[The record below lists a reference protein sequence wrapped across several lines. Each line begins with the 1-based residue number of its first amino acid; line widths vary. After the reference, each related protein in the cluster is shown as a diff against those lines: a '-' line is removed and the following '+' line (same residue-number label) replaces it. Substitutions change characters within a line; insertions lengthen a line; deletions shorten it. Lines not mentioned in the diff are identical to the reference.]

1 MAFSRHPVD
10 LRSNCVLING
20 LWGLGEMVVD
30 GSGTPDQWLVSRATR
45 KITRETIAHKEARLV
60 LVRRGETVE
69 SEVVDVPEALRDVPC
84 LSREQVERLAAMAL
98 ELERHYQYPQDLEW
112 AVDEDDQI
120 ILLQTRPMGLDSTA
134 AESAAPALKHMR
146 PLLSG
151 ADVAGPR
158 AWAAV
163 RWCRYS
169 PDEDLTHFPE
179 GAVMLMQHSSPNAMT
194 AMQRAAAII
203 AETGSLTGHMA
214 SICREFGVPTLM
226 NLAGATNQLTPGQVV
241 TVDALSGRVFD
252 GEVPELLA
260 LRLSRPPAQGRYARP
275 GAVAAGGSLH
285 SAPASGGPGSRHCSA
300 RPTAPPCTTSCA
312 TRTN

>member
-1 MAFSRHPVD
+1 MVPV
-10 LRSNCVLING
+10 
-20 LWGLGEMVVD
+20 
-30 GSGTPDQWLVSRATR
+30 Q
-45 KITRETIAHKEARLV
+45 
-60 LVRRGETVE
+60 
-69 SEVVDVPEALRDVPC
+69 
-84 LSREQVERLAAMAL
+84 
-98 ELERHYQYPQDLEW
+98 
-112 AVDEDDQI
+112 
-120 ILLQTRPMGLDSTA
+120 
-134 AESAAPALKHMR
+134 
-146 PLLSG
+146 
-151 ADVAGPR
+151 
-158 AWAAV
+158 
-163 RWCRYS
+163 

-260 LRLSRPPAQGRYARP
+260 LRLSRRQPRADTPALVLLRP
-275 GAVAAGGSLH
+275 GGSLH
-285 SAPASGGPGSRHCSA
+285 SAPASGGPAVGIVQPGNC
-300 RPTAPPCTTSCA
+300 TLPCTTSCA